1 MANILS
7 MKGKRWDSTDDEAL
21 REMYDSQEMGI
32 LPIAKTFRR
41 TAGAVANRLKVLK
54 MIRGD
59 VRTEDYADHVRGWG
73 EYLADTDFRLA
84 EKAAAKPR
92 TSPKRLL
99 ETKSTQAPVDVIAE
113 MKAELRAEIGEEM
126 QAGFAK
132 LENLIRVLLEE

>member
-1 MANILS
+1 MVLS
-7 MKGKRWDSTDDEAL
+7 NRGRRWDSVDDETL
-21 REMYDSQEMGI
+21 RQLYDTEERGI

-41 TAGAVANRLKVLK
+41 TVGAVANRLKVLK

-73 EYLADTDFRLA
+73 EYLADAEFRMA
-84 EKAAAKPR
+84 EKSAAKPR

-99 ETKSTQAPVDVIAE
+99 ETKSTQAPVD
-113 MKAELRAEIGEEM
+113 MLAELRAEIREEM

-132 LENLIRVLLEE
+132 LENLIRDLLEE